1 MMARYSHLAV
11 DPSVFANSLAA
22 AGASQTA
29 SAAGVGLALYATSA
43 VKFVVTFERTVF
55 DDNRA
60 GSRPPE
66 HAIVFRAQ
74 LNLQPSL

>member
-1 MMARYSHLAV
+1 MMARYSHLASIR
-11 DPSVFANSLAA
+11 PCSPHAWPPPGRARR
-22 AGASQTA
+22 A
-29 SAAGVGLALYATSA
+29 SAAGVGVALYATAA

-60 GSRPPE
+60 GSRPAE

>member
-1 MMARYSHLAV
+1 M
-11 DPSVFANSLAA
+11 
-22 AGASQTA
+22 
-29 SAAGVGLALYATSA
+29 
-43 VKFVVTFERTVF
+43 KFVVTFERTVF